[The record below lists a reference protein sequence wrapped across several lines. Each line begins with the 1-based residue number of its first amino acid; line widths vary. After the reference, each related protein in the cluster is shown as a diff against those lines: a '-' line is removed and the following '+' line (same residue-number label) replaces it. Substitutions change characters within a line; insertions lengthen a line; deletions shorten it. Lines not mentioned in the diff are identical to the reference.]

1 MYVYTYWYMYIHM
14 YVYIYIHMVA
24 YIYTHMVAYVFIRIY
39 IYTYG
44 CICIYTY
51 IYIYLYTYVYIY
63 IYWTLLS
70 NRWKMHYSFDDEF
83 HSLALCLAYCSWRS
97 ETRKTRPSLV
107 NQWSGFDDA
116 EWSANL
122 RMRWKRT
129 YRTICWKV
137 MYCKSHDTLNPVKKH
152 PQHFLFPGLIRF
164 HLDGI

>member
-39 IYTYG
+39 IYIWLHMYL
-44 CICIYTY
+44 YVY
-51 IYIYLYTYVYIY
+51 IYIYIHMYIY

>member
-1 MYVYTYWYMYIHM
+1 MLCMYIHIDICIYTCM
-14 YVYIYIHMVA
+14 YIYIFTYGCI

-39 IYTYG
+39 IYTY
-44 CICIYTY
+44 
-51 IYIYLYTYVYIY
+51 VYIY

-70 NRWKMHYSFDDEF
+70 KRWKMHYSFDDEF

-97 ETRKTRPSLV
+97 ETRKTRPSLA

-129 YRTICWKV
+129 YWTICWKV